1 VRKRPCHGEP
11 VAIDLGFQLHQ
22 ATHQEADHLG
32 LLFAYDQQRRKPA
45 EERHWVAV
53 RPGVRSTLDHMTD
66 GAWWDHWAGWMIARA
81 REERPAPETP
91 GSRRRRVLGP
101 APGIYVFEKV

>member
-1 VRKRPCHGEP
+1 
-11 VAIDLGFQLHQ
+11 
-22 ATHQEADHLG
+22 
-32 LLFAYDQQRRKPA
+32 
-45 EERHWVAV
+45 
-53 RPGVRSTLDHMTD
+53 MTD

-91 GSRRRRVLGP
+91 GSRRRRMLGP